1 MSSRCM
7 AGRVVLE
14 TTGNGA
20 PFSCPRMHSLYN
32 GQTLVVILGGF
43 VHLHRCPN
51 PRLAGIAQVE

>member
-1 MSSRCM
+1 M